1 MAAGC
6 RGGGGRLQDDQFDV
20 DAEFHAACALVQL
33 QQFLAR
39 FERQYR
45 IGITRFRLA
54 VCIGIAKLTGEYGLA
69 VVE

>member
-20 DAEFHAACALVQL
+20 DAEFDAAGAFVQL

-45 IGITRFRLA
+45 IGIARFWLA
-54 VCIGIAKLTGEYGLA
+54 GCIGIGKLTGECGLA
-69 VVE
+69 VIE